1 MTKKTSDKSDPR
13 SSPSAVVL
21 LRQAAAH
28 LLFILWGSRLWCRW
42 AFGMVLHGGRFCTE
56 REREDLLCGVRRYLR
71 MLRRWGILE
80 TEFTGFKDAH
90 SWRGT
95 LVVANH
101 PTILDALLIMTMVP
115 SLEFLINARLLNH
128 PVVGGGMRLSGF
140 LRNDAPLVMIRSG
153 VKALATGSNL
163 LVFPEGTRTTKAPLG
178 PFYPGHALVASRS
191 GSRINTIFISCDS
204 GYFGRDFSYFKPAPT
219 PVRYR
224 IGVGKAFEV
233 SKGQNPQSLST
244 EIEGYMRKVLH
255 GEGHH
260 TA

>member
-1 MTKKTSDKSDPR
+1 MTTKTSDPSDLGI
-13 SSPSAVVL
+13 SLSAAAL
-21 LRQAAAH
+21 LRQATAH
-28 LLFILWGSRLWCRW
+28 LLFILWGIRLWCRW
-42 AFGMVLHGGRFCTE
+42 ALGMALHGGRFCTE
-56 REREDLLCGVRRYLR
+56 REREGLLRGVRRYLHL
-71 MLRRWGILE
+71 LRRWGILK
-80 TEFTGFKDAH
+80 TEFTGFEDIP

-115 SLEFLINARLLNH
+115 SLEFLINAQLLNH
-128 PVVGGGMRLSGF
+128 PVVGGAMRLSGF

-153 VKALATGSNL
+153 IKALAAGSNL

-191 GSRINTIFISCDS
+191 GARVHTIFISCDS
-204 GYFGRDFSYFKPAPT
+204 GYFGRDFSFFKPART

-224 IGVGKAFEV
+224 IGVGKTFEV
-233 SKGQNPQSLST
+233 YKGKNPQSLSA
-244 EIEGYMRKVLH
+244 EIEDYMRKALEE
-255 GEGHH
+255 EGHH